1 MFGFLNIHKPK
12 GKTSRDAVNHIQRM
26 VRPIKVGHGGTL
38 DPLATGVLVV
48 AIGPATR
55 LIEYVQAQP
64 KTYRGTF
71 RLGESSNTEDLEG
84 EIKVLTEP
92 PIPSRQDI
100 ERVRPTFVGSIRQIP
115 PAYSAI
121 KIDGKRAY
129 KLARQGSELELS
141 ARTIEIYDLE
151 VLSYEYPHLE
161 LEIRC
166 GSGTYIRS
174 LGRDFA
180 NALGTEAVM
189 TSLVRTSI
197 GDFRLEDALNLES
210 LQPEALAPSL
220 IQPDRAL
227 ASHATITLDPTQLR
241 QLQNGR
247 PVGLPQISQNESS
260 GPLAFDEQHRLQAI
274 LRPTERGWRV
284 AKSFWDAHGTP
295 PEKQVDPRS
304 NIASEDS
311 HTSNQTDL

>member
-1 MFGFLNIHKPK
+1 MYK
-12 GKTSRDAVNHIQRM
+12 
-26 VRPIKVGHGGTL
+26 
-38 DPLATGVLVV
+38 
-48 AIGPATR
+48 
-55 LIEYVQAQP
+55 
-64 KTYRGTF
+64 
-71 RLGESSNTEDLEG
+71 
-84 EIKVLTEP
+84 
-92 PIPSRQDI
+92 RQ
-100 ERVRPTFVGSIRQIP
+100 
-115 PAYSAI
+115 
-121 KIDGKRAY
+121 
-129 KLARQGSELELS
+129 ARQGSELELS

-161 LEIRC
+161 LQIRC

-180 NALGTEAVM
+180 RALGTEAVM

-210 LQPEALAPSL
+210 LQPEALPPSL

-260 GPLAFDEQHRLQAI
+260 GPLAFDEQQRLQAI

-304 NIASEDS
+304 SIASEDS
-311 HTSNQTDL
+311 HTSKQTDL

>member
-1 MFGFLNIHKPK
+1 MFGFLNIHKPM

-48 AIGPATR
+48 AMGPATR

-180 NALGTEAVM
+180 RALGTEAVM

-210 LQPEALAPSL
+210 LQPEALPPSL

-260 GPLAFDEQHRLQAI
+260 GPLAFDEQQRLQAI

-304 NIASEDS
+304 NIVSEDS